1 MSTAPRLTLYANPN
15 YTPPCVDAQPA
26 LPSKPAMWRRVPIY
40 GYIGL
45 LVGVLVL
52 AVMVVR
58 SGAMVASATLS
69 DATARPVM
77 HISLHTDY
85 LNVKPL
91 QPSLLPPK
99 NSLELWALSKQG
111 AAQSLGLIPAGD
123 DGMIGLNIE
132 QQNKLKAAQHLG
144 VSLELRGGSRN
155 GQPSGPML
163 YRGPISAM

>member
-1 MSTAPRLTLYANPN
+1 MSTAQRLTLYANPN
-15 YTPPCVDAQPA
+15 YTPPCVNAQPA
-26 LPSKPAMWRRVPIY
+26 TSNKPAMWRRIPIY
-40 GYIGL
+40 GYMGL

-52 AVMVVR
+52 AAMVVR
-58 SGAMVASATLS
+58 SGAAVANTTLS

-77 HISLHTDY
+77 HINLHTDY

-99 NSLELWALSKQG
+99 NRLELWALSDQG
-111 AAQSLGLIPAGD
+111 VAQSLGLRPAGD

-155 GQPSGPML
+155 GQPSGPMV
-163 YRGPISAM
+163 YRGRLSAM